1 MEQSIREEEESA
13 ARRSAEAE
21 EHRLHV
27 ERERERRARDSKWDD
42 WLRQRSALHYILL
55 FKFPRDLSALD
66 AGSTTVDNT
75 GTVSTIDPNLSVD
88 KSDVTDFDVKN

>member
-13 ARRSAEAE
+13 TRRSAEAE

-27 ERERERRARDSKWDD
+27 ERERERRAHDSKWED

-55 FKFPRDLSALD
+55 FKFPLEALD
-66 AGSTTVDNT
+66 GGSTTVDNT
-75 GTVSTIDPNLSVD
+75 GAITAMDPMASVD
-88 KSDVTDFDVKN
+88 TSDVTDSNVKN